1 MADYFILAHG
11 LGFRFLRAWLQPI
24 APGGTGRLHVVIDHF
39 WSRPGIVPYL
49 QAPAE
54 IRIEPY
60 EAGTIYVDDKGK
72 KTTLFKWPKNFYRMK
87 KGEYEPA
94 LEGLREALA
103 VLPAEMQGPPS

>member
-1 MADYFILAHG
+1 MVDYFILAHG
-11 LGFRFLRAWLQPI
+11 LGFRFLRAWLQEKG
-24 APGGTGRLHVVIDHF
+24 PGASESLHLVIDHF

-60 EAGTIYVDDKGK
+60 EVGTIYVDDNGE

-94 LEGLREALA
+94 VEHLREVLA
-103 VLPAEMQGPPS
+103 ALPAAMKKCR